1 MEQGSERQASAGQAH
16 IHTRRW
22 NVSLVWIVPII
33 ALLIGASLVVR
44 NWLQEGPVITLSFKT
59 GEGLVAHKTPVKYRS
74 VVIGEVI
81 SVELA
86 KDKKSVVAKVQLSK
100 EAESFATEGA
110 QFWVVRPRIG
120 AGGVSGVDTLLSGN
134 FIGADA
140 GQSSKSNKVFIGLE
154 SPPPITYGEKGK
166 RFILH
171 AKDLGSLDI
180 GSSIY
185 FRKIPVGQVISY
197 ALQPDGKG
205 VDIGIF
211 IQAPNDAFVTRQTRF
226 WNASGIDVDLGA
238 NGLKVN
244 TESLSSILVGGLV
257 FGDPESAQQ
266 AELAQDQQAFE
277 LYDDRDSALAPPTGR
292 LQYLR
297 LRFDQSMRGLAIGAP
312 VEFMGVEF
320 GKVTSV
326 ELDFDEQKQSFPVM
340 VDAVVYPE
348 RLGPVYTKMFTELK
362 RPPGDDEAASRLIGS
377 FVEHGLRAQARTG
390 NLLTGQLFVSLDF
403 YPDAPKVAFDA
414 AQRPLRIPTVPGS
427 LDKLQ
432 EQLQQVVAR
441 LSKLPIE
448 SIATNLDANLREL
461 QASLKQFNS
470 RTLPDVSRTL
480 DEVRGML
487 KSAESAF
494 AQDSPQRERMSDTLN
509 ELERMSRSLRD
520 LSDYLGR
527 HPESLIRGRPKAVD
541 AANLG
546 SD

>member
-1 MEQGSERQASAGQAH
+1 MEQGSVRQPTAGPAD

-44 NWLQEGPVITLSFKT
+44 SWMQEGPVITLSFKT

-74 VVIGEVI
+74 VVIGEVT

-86 KDKKSVVAKVQLSK
+86 EDKKSVVAKVQLSK

-120 AGGVSGVDTLLSGN
+120 AGGITGVDTLLSGN

-140 GQSSKSNKVFIGLE
+140 GQSTKPAKVFTGLE

-166 RFILH
+166 RFTLH

-185 FRKIPVGQVISY
+185 YRKIPVGQVISY

-211 IQAPNDAFVTRQTRF
+211 IQAPNDAFVTRNTRF

-257 FGDPESAQQ
+257 FGEPESAGQ
-266 AELAQDQQAFE
+266 AEPAQDKQAFE
-277 LYDDRDSALAPPTGR
+277 LYADRDTALAPPTGK
-292 LQYLR
+292 QQFLR
-297 LRFDQSMRGLAIGAP
+297 LRFDQSMRGLAVGAP

-320 GKVTSV
+320 GRVTAV
-326 ELDFDEQKQSFPVM
+326 ELDYDEQKQSFPVM
-340 VDAVVYPE
+340 VDAVVYPQ
-348 RLGPVYTKMFTELK
+348 RLGAVYQKMFKGLK
-362 RPPGDDEAASRLIGS
+362 RPPGDEEAGNHLIGS

-390 NLLTGQLFVSLDF
+390 NLLTGQLYVSLDF
-403 YPDAPKVAFDA
+403 YADAPKVTFDA
-414 AQRPLRIPTVPGS
+414 SQRPLRIPTVPGS

-432 EQLQQVVAR
+432 EQLQRVIAR
-441 LSKLPIE
+441 LGELPIE
-448 SIATNLDANLREL
+448 SIAGNLDASLREL

-470 RTLPDVSRTL
+470 QTLPGISRTL
-480 DEVRGML
+480 EEVRSTL
-487 KSAESAF
+487 KSADSAF
-494 AQDSPQRERMSDTLN
+494 AQGSPQREKMSDTLN

-527 HPESLIRGRPKAVD
+527 HPESLIRGRPKAID
-541 AANLG
+541 ATRLRN
-546 SD
+546 